1 MNSLMTPS
9 VSSTSTTTTSTMKA
23 LVFRGPNDIAIEQVP
38 IPIAGYGEAVIR
50 ITLTTICGTDLHILK
65 GEYPVRRG
73 LVLGHEPVGIIHQI
87 GEGVTGYTVGE
98 RVLVGA
104 ITPCGQCNPCL
115 SGHWSQCGGPL
126 GGWKIGNTINGAQ
139 AEYLLVPFAQANL
152 AKIPP
157 QLSDEQ
163 VLLLSDIASTGF
175 SASETANLRLGDTV
189 AVFAQGPVGL
199 CATMGARL
207 KGAGLIIAVESDPM
221 RADMARKMG
230 ADIVLN
236 YQEVD
241 VVSEIKRLTDGCGVD
256 IAIEALGTQSTFEN
270 ALSCIKPGGTLSSLG
285 VYSGK
290 LSIPLQPFLAGL
302 GDQKIVTT
310 LCPGGKDRMRRLMDL
325 VGTSRVDL
333 TPMLTHTFPLD
344 EIAAAYKFFERRSD
358 GVVKVAIRP

>member
-1 MNSLMTPS
+1 
-9 VSSTSTTTTSTMKA
+9 MKA
-23 LVFRGPNDIAIEQVP
+23 LVFRGPNDIAIERVP
-38 IPIAGYGEAVIR
+38 IPIAGYGEVVIR
-50 ITLTTICGTDLHILK
+50 ITLTTICGTDLHIVK

-87 GEGVTGYTVGE
+87 GAGVTGYTVGE

-126 GGWKIGNTINGAQ
+126 GGWKIGNTLNGAQ

-199 CATMGARL
+199 CATIGARL
-207 KGAGLIIAVESDPM
+207 KGAGLIIAVESDPR
-221 RADMARKMG
+221 RAEMAREIG

-241 VVSEIKRLTDGCGVD
+241 VVSEIKRLTDGFGVD
-256 IAIEALGTQSTFEN
+256 IAIEALGTQSTFES
-270 ALSCIKPGGTLSSLG
+270 ALACIKPGGTLSSLG

-302 GDQKIVTT
+302 GDHKIVTT
-310 LCPGGKDRMRRLMDL
+310 LCPGGKDRMRRLMNL
-325 VGTSRVDL
+325 VGTNRVDL
-333 TPMLTHTFPLD
+333 TPMLTHTFRLD
-344 EIAAAYKFFERRSD
+344 DIVAAYKFFERRSD
-358 GVVKVAIRP
+358 GVVKVAIKP